1 MFLKNKAILLCGFVV
16 FLSGIPEV
24 SYAKWSSSSSPSR
37 SVSPKNYSTRA
48 ITRSIYSGFG
58 SKSYQNQKIN
68 SPVSLG
74 NKNTDNIF
82 SKQAQKQQTIKD
94 YDGWKNKKVVV
105 PPPIPTNNTSTIP
118 LANTSNNNTKIVNRT
133 YVTRNY
139 NYGGH
144 SYVMPS
150 YYTPTHNSYGN
161 VSSFFLGM
169 LLAKATEPSYYNW
182 AYAHYND
189 PSYIQ
194 WHQEMEEQART
205 NSDLES
211 KLSTLDAKV
220 EQLKIDNANPVTLTK
235 ADSNMESDPD
245 IKNVS
250 IPTDISKP
258 TDIKNSFLSNFI
270 VGLGSLILFIGIV
283 IFILL

>member
-1 MFLKNKAILLCGFVV
+1 MMIKNKAILLCGFVV

-24 SYAKWSSSSSPSR
+24 SYAKWSSSSPTR

-82 SKQAQKQQTIKD
+82 SKQAQKQQTTKD
-94 YDGWKNKKVVV
+94 YDSWRNKKVVASA
-105 PPPIPTNNTSTIP
+105 PIPTNSPTIP
-118 LANTSNNNTKIVNRT
+118 LANTSNNTTKVVNKT

-150 YYTPTHNSYGN
+150 YYTPSYNSYGN

-235 ADSNMESDPD
+235 ADPSLESGPD
-245 IKNVS
+245 IKNIP
-250 IPTDISKP
+250 IPTDSSKP
-258 TDIKNSFLSNFI
+258 TEIKNSFLSNFI

-283 IFILL
+283 IIILL

>member
-1 MFLKNKAILLCGFVV
+1 MILKNKAILLCGFVV
-16 FLSGIPEV
+16 FLSGIPGV
-24 SYAKWSSSSSPSR
+24 AYAKWSSSSSR
-37 SVSPKNYSTRA
+37 SISPKTYNTRT
-48 ITRSIYSGFG
+48 ITKSIYSGFG
-58 SKSYQNQKIN
+58 SKSYQNQKIATP
-68 SPVSLG
+68 SSLG
-74 NKNTDNIF
+74 NKNIDNIF
-82 SKQAQKQQTIKD
+82 SKQSQKQQSVKD
-94 YDGWKNKKVVV
+94 YSSWKDRKEGL
-105 PPPIPTNNTSTIP
+105 PSILTNNPDNQTARS
-118 LANTSNNNTKIVNRT
+118 ANNTTKIVNKT

-150 YYTPTHNSYGN
+150 YYTPSSNYYGN

-182 AYAHYND
+182 AYAHYGD

-211 KLSTLDAKV
+211 KLSILDAKV
-220 EQLKIDNANPVTLTK
+220 EQLKIDNANPETLNK
-235 ADSNMESDPD
+235 VDSNLESEPD
-245 IKNVS
+245 IKSVPVPN
-250 IPTDISKP
+250 DISKP
-258 TDIKNSFLSNFI
+258 AEIKNSFLTDFI
-270 VGLGSLILFIGIV
+270 LGLGSLILFIVIV